1 MAAHFKG
8 LTDRRGMPIE
18 RQILTE
24 EIDAPSITGVRSPLT
39 SYPGD
44 GLDPSRLAAI
54 LREADCGDPVRYLEL
69 AETIEERDLHY
80 AGVLAT
86 RKRSVS
92 QLDVTVDA
100 ASEDPAHRMH
110 ADTITAWLKRDEL
123 ADELFDMLDAVGK
136 GYSFTE
142 IIWDSSEGQWSV
154 DRLEWRDPRWYRFD
168 RIDGATPLRLDDHGQ
183 ELPLPAFK
191 YICPRIRAKSGL
203 PVRSGIARIATW
215 AWLFKAFTQRDWA
228 IFTQTYGQ
236 PVRLGKYGP
245 GATEQDRDTLFRA
258 VANIAADCA
267 AIIPESMMIEFVEAK
282 NLGTGHANYKDRCDW
297 LDRQVSKGVLGQ
309 TATTDAIA
317 GGHAVGKEHREVQ
330 GDIERADCRQMN
342 ACINRDLVR
351 PWIMLEFGPQEVYPR
366 VRIGR
371 AEETDVKL
379 AVESV
384 ERLVP
389 LGLRVGRKQMSD
401 LIGIGE
407 PDDDDELLTPA
418 PAPAMPEPQ
427 NESEPDEPEAGALD
441 EDKPHAA
448 GAAGREIAANAA
460 AHGDA
465 IDAAVERILADDD
478 GTIAQALTD
487 GLEGK
492 IAAARSLDDIPA
504 ILAAH
509 METIEVEALRE
520 PLARLMFAARLAGV
534 TEERI

>member
-1 MAAHFKG
+1 MAEHYKG
-8 LTDRRGMPIE
+8 LVDRRGMPIE
-18 RQILTE
+18 KNVLTE
-24 EIDAPSITGVRSPLT
+24 EIDGASVTGVRSPLT

-54 LREADCGDPVRYLEL
+54 LREADCGDPERYLEL

-100 ASEDPAHRMH
+100 ASEDPAHRTH
-110 ADTITAWLKRDEL
+110 ADTVASWLKRDEL

-142 IIWDSSEGQWSV
+142 IVWDSSEGQWSV
-154 DRLEWRDPRWYRFD
+154 DKLEWRDPRWYRFD
-168 RIDGATPLRLDDHGQ
+168 RIDGATPLRLDDYGL
-183 ELPLPAFK
+183 ERELPAFK
-191 YICPRIRAKSGL
+191 YISARIRAKSGL

-215 AWLFKAFTQRDWA
+215 AWMFKAYTQRDWA

-245 GATEQDRDTLFRA
+245 GATEQDRDTLLRA
-258 VANIAADCA
+258 VSNIAADCA
-267 AIIPESMMIEFVEAK
+267 AIVPESMMIEFVEAR
-282 NLGTGHANYKDRCDW
+282 NLGTGHQNYRDRCDW

-330 GDIERADCRQMN
+330 GDIERADCRQMA
-342 ACINRDLVR
+342 ACINRDLIR

-384 ERLVP
+384 EKLVP
-389 LGLRVGRKQMSD
+389 LGLRVGRKQMND

-418 PAPAMPEPQ
+418 AMPAPGAPEQ
-427 NESEPDEPEAGALD
+427 MEPDEPDPD
-441 EDKPHAA
+441 EPGEPDAA
-448 GAAGREIAANAA
+448 GADRREMPANAA
-460 AHGDA
+460 ARGDA
-465 IDAAVERILADDD
+465 IDAAAAKILADDD
-478 GTIAQALTD
+478 GKIARALTA
-487 GLEGK
+487 GLEEK
-492 IAAARSLDDIPA
+492 IAAARSLDEIPA

-509 METIEVEALRE
+509 ADAVDVAALGD
-520 PLARLMFAARLAGV
+520 PLARLMFAARLAGL